1 MKRTLSVDLLHRDDN
16 LKSPLLDFVV
26 SIELPRTASSHFK
39 YTIFC
44 TFIIIIIILNLQ
56 LSKVLCILKSDCPM
70 SMVFHYVQPKS
81 GRIVALSYQELMT

>member
-1 MKRTLSVDLLHRDDN
+1 MKRTLSVDLLHHDDN

-26 SIELPRTASSHFK
+26 SIELPRTAPSHVKF
-39 YTIFC
+39 TIFC
-44 TFIIIIIILNLQ
+44 TFINIIFILILQ

-81 GRIVALSYQELMT
+81 GRIVALNYQELMT

>member
-1 MKRTLSVDLLHRDDN
+1 MKRTLSVDLLPHDDN
-16 LKSPLLDFVV
+16 LKSLLLDFVV

-39 YTIFC
+39 YTIYC

-81 GRIVALSYQELMT
+81 GRIVALNYQELMT